1 MNSAIVVGPG
11 RVKGDDQSVFVV
23 VSIPTIEV
31 AISYVPER
39 LKELNIFQKGVS
51 YFLLAGLTKADQ
63 IAQAMGVTDKDFVG
77 LILSELTIANYVDE
91 FQIGEFKPSRKL
103 LKEFSDPL
111 KYKETLTYQLIAF
124 VPIGNGAR
132 KILGPLDLPVTTSE
146 IDITVTPMRVA
157 VGTEGNPLEVNCL
170 YSDLEREELKKVDRS
185 TAKQWIVGSSTD
197 NRRSQDSQTST
208 KVEIVNTQR
217 RHFVLQCFFREH
229 HKNAPVSK
237 RPDQLQ
243 RILNVR
249 FAGESRKSDELV
261 SLLADIATADIEFWQ
276 KLHLALCQTAEVIEK
291 KIPTKIV
298 EGKEVSQLENIEQQN
313 VTKVNLDQGRQTNRP
328 LKWLVRLLAQR
339 LGDLEV
345 SRLEEL
351 MVSNSS
357 IQRQVNGR
365 INTFTI
371 ETYELP
377 IPPLP
382 RLQLES
388 IAGGQAHE
396 DLDVCPILAIWFL
409 LEENEVLSD
418 LFVLN
423 SDFALGI
430 RDIFLNPHT
439 EVGKNLRETFES
451 IYLANS

>member
-1 MNSAIVVGPG
+1 MNHAIVVGPG

-51 YFLLAGLTKADQ
+51 YFLLAGLTKAEP

-77 LILSELTIANYVDE
+77 LILSELTISKYVYE
-91 FQIGEFKPSRKL
+91 SQVGEFKPTNKL
-103 LKEFSDPL
+103 LKEFSDPQQ
-111 KYKETLTYQLIAF
+111 YKESLSYQLIAF
-124 VPIGNGAR
+124 VPVGNGAK
-132 KILGPLDLPVTTSE
+132 KILGPLDLPVSTSE
-146 IDITVTPMRVA
+146 IDINLTPMRVA
-157 VGTEGNPLEVNCL
+157 IGTEGRPLEVNCI
-170 YSDLEREELKKVDRS
+170 YSDIEREELKKVDRS

-197 NRRSQDSQTST
+197 NRRSQDSQIST

-217 RHFVLQCFFREH
+217 RHFVLQCSFREH
-229 HKNAPVSK
+229 HKNTPVSK
-237 RPDQLQ
+237 RPGQLP

-249 FAGESRKSDELV
+249 FAGESRKSDALV

-276 KLHLALCQTAEVIEK
+276 KLHLALCQTAEVIEE
-291 KIPTKIV
+291 KIPAKIV
-298 EGKEVSQLENIEQQN
+298 EVKEVSQLENIEQQN
-313 VTKVNLDQGRQTNRP
+313 VTKVNLDQGRQTNKP

-345 SRLEEL
+345 SRVEEL
-351 MVSNSS
+351 MVRDSS
-357 IQRQVNGR
+357 IQYQVNSR
-365 INTFTI
+365 INAFTI

-377 IPPLP
+377 VPPLP
-382 RLQLES
+382 LAQLES

-396 DLDVCPILAIWFL
+396 DLDVCPILAIWL
-409 LEENEVLSD
+409 LIEKEETLSD
-418 LFVLN
+418 LFDLN

-439 EVGKNLRETFES
+439 EVGKNLRATFET
-451 IYLANS
+451 IHLTNS